1 MITNCNHRTHRYFN
15 RENDK
20 LPDVVIVYTE
30 NVGQQWQLSEDE
42 LSRIMVRYYSP
53 SVFDCAVD

>member
-1 MITNCNHRTHRYFN
+1 MITNCNHRARRYFN
-15 RENDK
+15 RQNDK

-42 LSRIMVRYYSP
+42 LSRIMVRYYFP
-53 SVFDCAVD
+53 SVFNCAVD